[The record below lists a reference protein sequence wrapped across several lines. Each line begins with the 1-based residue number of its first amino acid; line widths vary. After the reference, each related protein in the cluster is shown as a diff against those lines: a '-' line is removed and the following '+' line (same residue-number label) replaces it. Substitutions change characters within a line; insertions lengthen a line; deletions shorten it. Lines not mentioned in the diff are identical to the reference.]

1 MREET
6 YGDGHR
12 QVILSSATLGRNSQR
27 MLILEAKRVQEEL
40 TQTVAWVSSCL
51 ARFIDQCCLP
61 HIPPHISPTEGKGG
75 GEKKKKRTKLM
86 GFLPRRILLNPGFIK
101 FWFIPWQRGCTHPTG
116 CLRHLEQV
124 RSVPSS
130 SRRQS
135 GDEPQ
140 R

>member
-40 TQTVAWVSSCL
+40 TQTVAWVSFCL

-61 HIPPHISPTEGKGG
+61 HIPPT
-75 GEKKKKRTKLM
+75 
-86 GFLPRRILLNPGFIK
+86 
-101 FWFIPWQRGCTHPTG
+101 
-116 CLRHLEQV
+116 
-124 RSVPSS
+124 SVPQKGKEVEK
-130 SRRQS
+130 RKRNEQS
-135 GDEPQ
+135 
-140 R
+140 